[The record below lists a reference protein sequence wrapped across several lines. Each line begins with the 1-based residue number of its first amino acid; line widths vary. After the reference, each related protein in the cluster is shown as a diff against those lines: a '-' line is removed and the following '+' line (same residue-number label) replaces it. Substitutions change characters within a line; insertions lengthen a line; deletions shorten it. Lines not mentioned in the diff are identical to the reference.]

1 MIENIKNYLKLTDR
15 LCSSGMPTAEQFLS
29 VAENGMNL
37 VINLATPTS
46 QGATP
51 NENEIVESLGMT
63 YFNIPVDWENPT
75 AENLK
80 EFMNIMDQHKES
92 SILVHCQANYRAT
105 GFITLYRILRLG
117 WEREKAFQ
125 DLLKIWNPADYP
137 TWQEFIEKSLE
148 K

>member
-1 MIENIKNYLKLTDR
+1 MIGNIKNYLKLTDT
-15 LCSSGMPTAEQFLS
+15 LCSSGMPTAEQFPS
-29 VAENGMNL
+29 VAQSGVDL

-51 NENEIVESLGMT
+51 NENEIVESLGMS
-63 YFNIPVDWENPT
+63 YVNISVEWDNPT
-75 AENLK
+75 AENLN
-80 EFMNIMDQHKES
+80 EFMNVMDQHKES

-125 DLLKIWNPADYP
+125 DLRKIWDPADYP
-137 TWQEFIEKSLE
+137 IWQEFIEKSLE

>member
-1 MIENIKNYLKLTDR
+1 MIGNIKNYLKLTDT
-15 LCSSGMPTAEQFLS
+15 LCSSGMPTAEQFPS
-29 VAENGMNL
+29 VAQSGVDL

-51 NENEIVESLGMT
+51 NENEIVESLGMS
-63 YFNIPVDWENPT
+63 YVNISVEWDNPT
-75 AENLK
+75 AENLN
-80 EFMNIMDQHKES
+80 EFMNVMNQHKES

-125 DLLKIWNPADYP
+125 DLRKIWDPADYP
-137 TWQEFIEKSLE
+137 IWQEFIEKSLE